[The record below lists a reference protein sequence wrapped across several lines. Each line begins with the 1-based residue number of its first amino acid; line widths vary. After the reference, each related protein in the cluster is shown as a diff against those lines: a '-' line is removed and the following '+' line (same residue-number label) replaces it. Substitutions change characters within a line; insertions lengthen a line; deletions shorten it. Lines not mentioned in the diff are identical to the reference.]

1 MEGREGQRA
10 SNKVAQQVRRAA
22 ALTAELAV
30 QSEKKT
36 AAVCDLPP
44 GLDELAWH
52 VEAPNMGA
60 GGSHLQATMMPDPW
74 ATYKRPSADEGQST
88 ISAPPETNRCTPANK
103 GTFALI
109 KGFRE
114 ARSRSAT
121 RNVESK
127 SMVDEALGFYVK
139 ATGKDGTQKRQE
151 LVNMRP
157 GELRRSLEH
166 WQLRAE
172 EKQRLLEKKEEAW
185 ELLRRQPGHQQTTK
199 EKFAQ
204 EFKRKVTDMMDGP
217 VGNKVQEKYLL
228 EWTNELRSVA
238 QEEERKLEARETRKM
253 GEEDAHSR
261 SRQIRELWIPQ
272 FVLKERLGQHQFEET
287 AKLKNSGP

>member
-1 MEGREGQRA
+1 MEGREGERA
-10 SNKVAQQVRRAA
+10 SEQSGPAA
-22 ALTAELAV
+22 TLTAELAV

-36 AAVCDLPP
+36 AALCDQPP

-52 VEAPNMGA
+52 IEAPNMEA
-60 GGSHLQATMMPDPW
+60 GGSPSQAAMMPDPW
-74 ATYKRPSADEGQST
+74 ATYKRSSADEGQTT

-103 GTFALI
+103 GTFALT

-127 SMVDEALGFYVK
+127 SMVDEALGFCVK

-185 ELLRRQPGHQQTTK
+185 ELFRRQPGHKQTTK

-204 EFKRKVTDMMDGP
+204 EFKRKVTNMMDGP
-217 VGNKVQEKYLL
+217 VGNKVQEK
-228 EWTNELRSVA
+228 NELRKVA
-238 QEEERKLEARETRKM
+238 RKNNGSWRPGRREKWAKRMQTPAVARSASC
-253 GEEDAHSR
+253 GL
-261 SRQIRELWIPQ
+261 Q
-272 FVLKERLGQHQFEET
+272 
-287 AKLKNSGP
+287 N